1 MWTVVYITVG
11 KEKAEFFKR
20 LLNVEGILA
29 GLRPAGN
36 GAANNATYEV
46 IVPASETEEAHTILM
61 QYLAR

>member
-29 GLRPAGN
+29 GLRPAGKRR
-36 GAANNATYEV
+36 GK
-46 IVPASETEEAHTILM
+46 
-61 QYLAR
+61 